1 MDAAENMAQE
11 IERLRQ
17 QLEALIGRGVPMD
30 SREVADLSRRL
41 DDLVVR
47 YTRLQREGVKVIE

>member
-17 QLEALIGRGVPMD
+17 QLEALIGLGVPMD